1 MADLT
6 QRLDTAA
13 QALDA
18 FDALLPAGDRSEV
31 ERDAAIHRFVIAFE
45 AVFAAVRHHLR
56 EAELEERSS
65 PGACIRA
72 SRAAGL
78 IDAPVAETLIALT
91 KDRNLA
97 VHTYNE
103 DMARALAARLPD
115 HARLLRRWFD
125 GLKVAAGRP

>member
-1 MADLT
+1 MAALNP
-6 QRLDTAA
+6 RLDTAG

-18 FDALLPAGDRSEV
+18 LDALLPAHDRSEV

-45 AVFAAVRHHLR
+45 AVFAAVRHYLR

-72 SRAAGL
+72 SRTAGL
-78 IDAPVAETLIALT
+78 IDERTAEALIALT

-103 DMARALAARLPD
+103 AMARALATRLPD
-115 HARLLRRWFD
+115 HTGLLRRWFD
-125 GLKVAAGRP
+125 GVQAAARG